1 MFGGLVPVVGF
12 GELSAVGAAIIRVAI
27 ARVNTL
33 HTRFTRELRLCCCG
47 VVITNSFS
55 AAYCFGD

>member
-47 VVITNSFS
+47 VVITN
-55 AAYCFGD
+55 